1 MNIYPSIF
9 RYITFISAVFGM
21 VFSLGANAAVGLYNT
36 GVDDNNN
43 VLALGA
49 VDTHYTVGAG
59 GQTFSTNYPEGYGA
73 GYWLAPNQTSGWITP
88 LLGAGNTASGSAA
101 GGNYSYQT
109 TFDLTGINYSSLSI
123 KGKVTADNGVTDI
136 LINGIST
143 GFTYGGPNAGTYN
156 AFASFTI
163 GSGFHSGI
171 NTLTFDVVNGSGP
184 TGLRTD
190 FSGTTFTAAVPE
202 PETYAMLLAGLG
214 LMGFLAY
221 RRKNDSSNMQM
232 AVS

>member
-9 RYITFISAVFGM
+9 HYTIKIAAVFGI

-36 GVDDNNN
+36 GVDGNNK

-59 GQTFSTNYPEGYGA
+59 AQTFSTNNAEYYP
-73 GYWLAPNQTSGWITP
+73 GYWLAPDQISSWITP

-101 GGNYSYQT
+101 GGNYTYQT

-143 GFTYGGPNAGTYN
+143 GFIYGDANAGIYN

-202 PETYAMLLAGLG
+202 PETYAMFLAGLG
-214 LMGFLAY
+214 LIGFLAY
-221 RRKNDSSNMQM
+221 RRKNDSSNMPM
-232 AVS
+232 AA

>member
-1 MNIYPSIF
+1 MNIYPSIS
-9 RYITFISAVFGM
+9 RYFTIISTTLGM

-36 GVDDNNN
+36 GVDNSNN

-49 VDTHYTVGAG
+49 VDTHYTVGASA
-59 GQTFSTNYPEGYGA
+59 QTFSTNYPEGYGP
-73 GYWLAPNQTSGWITP
+73 GYWLAPNLTSGWITP

-101 GGNYSYQT
+101 GGDYTYQT
-109 TFDLTGINYSSLSI
+109 TFDLTGIDYSLLSI
-123 KGKVTADNGVTDI
+123 IGKVTADNGITDI

-143 GFTYGGPNAGTYN
+143 GFTYGGPNTGTYST
-156 AFASFTI
+156 FADFTI

-214 LMGFLAY
+214 MIGFAT
-221 RRKNDSSNMQM
+221 RRRNKQI
-232 AVS
+232 